1 MRGDCLVTTTS
12 RTNNNY
18 TLFRAGPGKDSTSSP
33 LDEQQVHAGISEDDE
48 DGAENS
54 QANGI
59 LPQRKNIKAE
69 TAQNGGTRNLDIK
82 TILVVNER
90 KILDLIDNK
99 ALEAIVEDG
108 QLYNG

>member
-1 MRGDCLVTTTS
+1 M
-12 RTNNNY
+12 
-18 TLFRAGPGKDSTSSP
+18 
-33 LDEQQVHAGISEDDE
+33 HAGISEDDE

-59 LPQRKNIKAE
+59 LPKRKNIKAE
-69 TAQNGGTRNLDIK
+69 TAQNSGTRNLDVK

-90 KILDLIDNK
+90 KVLDLIDNK